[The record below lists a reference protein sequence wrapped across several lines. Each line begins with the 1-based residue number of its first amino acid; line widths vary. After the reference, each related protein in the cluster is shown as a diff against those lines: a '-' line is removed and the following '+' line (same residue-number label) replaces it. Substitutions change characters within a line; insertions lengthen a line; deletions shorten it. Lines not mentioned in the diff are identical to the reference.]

1 MLPFKILAVFFRCI
15 LSSFFNKKFKII
27 TYPLIWNKSYR
38 IWNKSNH
45 LNSNNINF
53 LLPAR
58 YFKHALKLIFKK
70 SKKFHLKNGNKS
82 LLSNDHPSTLQ
93 KRFIYFD
100 NINFEKPSLGIT
112 REDLFMPGIINKIG
126 CFLIL
131 IFMTL
136 VIYPLHLISF
146 KNYKGALSLIILQFF
161 EWVSFLL
168 ISRKYKIKI
177 VFDYSCFETD
187 SNILSYLYDLY
198 GIKTYKIPP
207 SVPMESNFEY
217 VYCDTFCTTIPHHK
231 YDIDKYKD
239 NWIFANTLEWPVENY
254 NECIPYLS
262 NNKNKYIYDIG
273 FISSG
278 SFFRQKKGHIFGPLL
293 SSEKSLLNILKSY
306 KKLNKKKSF
315 IIFLHPIERNSERD
329 YNTAVEYYKNIL
341 GPENLSFT
349 KLKESPHRYFQNVN
363 TAVSSRSQLNFQ
375 TMFCG
380 YKAIFAPINLNKEII
395 KDSSIRLISA
405 YNKKEVIDLLNQTLP
420 MTEDKFFDK
429 YNLENYHHK
438 AFFDKSIINITV

>member
-27 TYPLIWNKSYR
+27 TYPLIYYKSFR
-38 IWNKSNH
+38 
-45 LNSNNINF
+45 LNLNNINF

-58 YFKHALKLIFKK
+58 YFKYALKLIFKK
-70 SKKFHLKNGNKS
+70 SKKFHLNNGNKS

-112 REDLFMPGIINKIG
+112 REDLFIFGIINKIS
-126 CFLIL
+126 CVLIL
-131 IFMTL
+131 IFMIL
-136 VIYPLHLISF
+136 VIYPLYLISF
-146 KNYKGALSLIILQFF
+146 KNYKGAIALIILQFF
-161 EWVSFLL
+161 EWISFLL
-168 ISRKYKIKI
+168 ILKKYKFKI
-177 VFDYSCFETD
+177 VFDYSCFEPD

-207 SVPMESNFEY
+207 SVPMESHFEY

-239 NWIFANTLEWPVENY
+239 NWIFNNILEWPIENY
-254 NECIPYLS
+254 NECIPYLTS
-262 NNKNKYIYDIG
+262 KNNKYVYDIG

-278 SFFRQKKGHIFGPLL
+278 SFFREKEKHIFNPLW
-293 SSEKSLLNILKSY
+293 SSEKSLLKILKNY
-306 KKLNKKKSF
+306 KKLNKEKKVV
-315 IIFLHPIERNSERD
+315 ILLHPYERNSERN
-329 YNTAVEYYKNIL
+329 YNTAIKYYKDLL

-375 TMFCG
+375 RMFCG
-380 YKAIFAPINLNKEII
+380 YKTIFAPINLNKEII
-395 KDSSIRLISA
+395 KDSSIELISA
-405 YNKKEVIDLLNQTLP
+405 YNKKEVIELLNQTLP